1 MMVRGCP
8 EPLSL
13 QLPEQIALRVTAEQF
28 AALAAANRKLRL
40 ERTATGEL
48 IVNPPTGGKTGKR
61 NLSITGQLSVWFEEN
76 ETLGAAFDSST
87 GFELPNGANRSPDA
101 AWVSQ
106 ARWDALT
113 QEQQEGFIPLCPDFV
128 VELRSKSDTLQDL
141 RSKMA
146 EYIENGTKLG
156 WLIDPK
162 NKRVEIYRP
171 GQGVEVLENPNT
183 LSGETVLPG
192 FTLSLNRVWT

>member
-1 MMVRGCP
+1 MVSIP
-8 EPLSL
+8 PKPLSL
-13 QLPEQIALRVTAEQF
+13 QLPDQLALCVTPEQF
-28 AALAAANRKLRL
+28 AALAVVNRELRL

-48 IVNPPTGGKTGKR
+48 IVNPPTGGNTGYR
-61 NLSITGQLSVWFEEN
+61 NSKINYFLVRWIEEEGGN
-76 ETLGAAFDSST
+76 GRAFDSST
-87 GFELPNGANRSPDA
+87 GFELPNGANHSPDA
-101 AWVSQ
+101 AWVSPDP
-106 ARWDALT
+106 WNALT
-113 QEQQEGFIPLCPDFV
+113 PEQQDGFIPLCPDFV

-146 EYIENGTKLG
+146 EYIENGAKLG

-171 GQGVEVLENPNT
+171 GQGVEVLENPKT

-192 FTLSLNRVWT
+192 FTLSLNRVWA

>member
-1 MMVRGCP
+1 MVRGCP

-13 QLPEQIALRVTAEQF
+13 QLPDQLALCVTPEQF
-28 AALAAANRKLRL
+28 AVLAAANRKLRL

-113 QEQQEGFIPLCPDFV
+113 PEQQEGFIPLCPDFV

-146 EYIENGTKLG
+146 EYIENGAKLG

-192 FTLSLNRVWT
+192 FTLSLNRVWA

>member
-1 MMVRGCP
+1 MVRGYP

-106 ARWDALT
+106 ARWDVLT
-113 QEQQEGFIPLCPDFV
+113 PEQQEGFIPLCPDFV
-128 VELRSKSDTLQDL
+128 VELRSKSDTLQNL

-162 NKRVEIYRP
+162 NKRAEIYRP

-192 FTLSLNRVWT
+192 FTLSLNRVWA

>member
-1 MMVRGCP
+1 MVRGCP